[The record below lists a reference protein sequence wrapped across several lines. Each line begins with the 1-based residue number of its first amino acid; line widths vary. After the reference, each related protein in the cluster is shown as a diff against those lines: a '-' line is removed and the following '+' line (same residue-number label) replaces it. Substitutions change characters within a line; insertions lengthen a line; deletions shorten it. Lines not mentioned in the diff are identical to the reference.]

1 MKKVIFLLLTTIG
14 ANSQILERITPV
26 NPMNVYSFGNAIA
39 YHQNDFVVGG
49 FDGPPPTGNF
59 RYYAFEK
66 TTSGFNQNQIILPP
80 EVGENFGTAVEI
92 ENDFLFIGSPHN
104 SSLIA
109 NGGAVYVFKKNG
121 TNWNFLTK
129 IQPSSLTNGENFGS
143 SILSHDNQVLIGAS
157 NYDSNG
163 NLTDNN
169 GAIYVYDKVGDNFT
183 FSQIL
188 SITTNKNLGQFIDA
202 ENNFLISTNLNTS
215 NEETKVVSYQKQSNL
230 WNFVNEFNV
239 GNLGYY
245 KNSKVNYSNNQL
257 FISRNGDP
265 TINPVTRGIEIYNLQ
280 SNNWVFESLFEH
292 SIGDYFEASI
302 NVDNNKM
309 IISALGN
316 YILQIERKN
325 RALLYKRVN
334 TNWTLIN
341 SYNGQSS
348 YNDDNFG
355 NLSKIKGENIVF
367 SNSTEI
373 WQYSPF
379 GYVNGGA
386 YFIDATLQNQ
396 SFLSKDVYV
405 YPNPVQTKLHISN
418 TSELDINEVVITDTN
433 GRILLKTKSVNI
445 DFSQF
450 SRGIYFIKIN
460 FADGNIYTK
469 KILKN

>member
-1 MKKVIFLLLTTIG
+1 MKKVIFLLLTTLS
-14 ANSQILERITPV
+14 ANAQILERITPT
-26 NPMNVYSFGNAIA
+26 NPLSVYSFGNAMA
-39 YHQNDFVVGG
+39 LYQNDFVIGG

-66 TTSGFNQNQIILPP
+66 TTLGFNQNQIILPP
-80 EVGENFGTAVEI
+80 EVGENFGSAIEI
-92 ENDFLFIGSPHN
+92 DNDFLFIGSPNN

-109 NGGAVYVFKKNG
+109 NGGAVYVFKKNEN
-121 TNWNFLTK
+121 TWNFLTK

-143 SILSHDNQVLIGAS
+143 SILFHDNQILIGAS

-169 GAIYVYDKVGDNFT
+169 GAIYVYNKSGDNFT

-188 SITTNKNLGQFIDA
+188 SLTTNKNLGEFIDV

-215 NEETKVVSYQKQSNL
+215 NDETKVVSYQKQSNL
-230 WNFVNEFNV
+230 WSFVNEFNV
-239 GNLGYY
+239 GNLGNY
-245 KNSKVNYSNNQL
+245 KNNKVNYSNSQL

-292 SIGDYFEASI
+292 TIGDYFEASV
-302 NVDNNKM
+302 NVVNNKM
-309 IISALGN
+309 ILSALGN

-325 RALLYKRVN
+325 RALFYKKVS
-334 TNWTLIN
+334 TNWTLID

-355 NLSKIKGENIVF
+355 NLSKIKGENIVLG
-367 SNSTEI
+367 NSTEI

-386 YFIDATLQNQ
+386 YFIDATLQNP
-396 SFLSKDVYV
+396 SFLSQDVYV
-405 YPNPVQTKLHISN
+405 YPNPVQTEIHISN

-433 GRILLKTKSVNI
+433 GRILLKTKSENI
-445 DFSQF
+445 DISQF
-450 SRGIYFIKIN
+450 SKGIYLIKIN
-460 FADGNIYTK
+460 FVNGNIYTK